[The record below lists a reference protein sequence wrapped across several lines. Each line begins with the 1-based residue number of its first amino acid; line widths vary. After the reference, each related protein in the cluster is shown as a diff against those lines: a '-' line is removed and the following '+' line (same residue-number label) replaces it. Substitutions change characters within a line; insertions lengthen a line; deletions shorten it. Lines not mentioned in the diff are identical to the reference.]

1 MKTLI
6 RGILKRIENNLFADR
21 NRVTDFENNFLLPK
35 RAGVVARMDSGIGI
49 VMCPL
54 WYME

>member
-49 VMCPL
+49 VMCLL